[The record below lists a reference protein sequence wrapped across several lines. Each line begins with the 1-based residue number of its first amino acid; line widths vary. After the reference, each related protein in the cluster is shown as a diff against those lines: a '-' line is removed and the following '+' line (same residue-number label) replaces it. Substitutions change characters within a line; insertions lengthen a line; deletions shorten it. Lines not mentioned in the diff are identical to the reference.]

1 MSEDYIARLMAAKAL
16 KNGGGGSHSILIL
29 KEVIPSAVTSSNG
42 DISLKEYFSDKKIIV
57 LAAWLPNSMTL
68 YGSVFMIFP
77 WYEQDGSAVIR
88 IIDAAYGGKYSN
100 KTVSDITILYLEISE
115 SYTNT
120 EDVTK
125 VASDKSEDDIG
136 ILQTNEAEQEFPHA
150 EE

>member
-1 MSEDYIARLMAAKAL
+1 
-16 KNGGGGSHSILIL
+16 
-29 KEVIPSAVTSSNG
+29 
-42 DISLKEYFSDKKIIV
+42 
-57 LAAWLPNSMTL
+57 MTL
-68 YGSVFMIFP
+68 YGSVFMISP

-125 VASDKSEDDIG
+125 VASDKPEDDIG
-136 ILQTNEAEQEFPHA
+136 ILQANEAEQEFPHA